1 MLGAQCTYGFRA
13 PLRHLS
19 EGPQATSGHTLIEL
33 LVTLLV
39 MAIAAA
45 LPGASLARA
54 LARMEATGAAQ
65 LCENGAAAAQLQA
78 IWGGSPTDLVISIR
92 GLEVANESEGR
103 ATISPLGTPAVPLVN
118 VPRWEREDAVGV
130 RFLPGFGSPDG
141 AGSLY
146 FGSEGHGQRVVLRL
160 ESGLTRRTPW

>member
-1 MLGAQCTYGFRA
+1 MPGATCTYGFKA
-13 PLRHLS
+13 PLRHVA
-19 EGPQATSGHTLIEL
+19 EGSRSTSGHTLIEL
-33 LVTLLV
+33 LVTVLV

-45 LPGASLARA
+45 LPGASLART

-65 LCENGAAAAQLQA
+65 LCESAAAAAQLQA

-92 GLEVANESEGR
+92 GLEVANEGEGR
-103 ATISPLGTPAVPLVN
+103 ATIPPFGSPAVPLVN
-118 VPRWEREDAVGV
+118 VSRWEREDAVGV

-146 FGSEGHGQRVVLRL
+146 FGSEGCGQRVVLRL